1 MCSIVHPFPFALF
14 RGRDEVV
21 EDIVCGVFDMVALSA
36 GAAALRLGGIAG
48 MRNSGK
54 YCERV

>member
-1 MCSIVHPFPFALF
+1 M
-14 RGRDEVV
+14 V

-36 GAAALRLGGIAG
+36 GAAALRLSGIAG